1 MEKLFYSQV
10 TWQRTLRAL
19 IAEMETMKAKRI
31 FYLKWKKNNILA
43 ALHLKPMSIL
53 QNLLR
58 DLQKR
63 LW

>member
-31 FYLKWKKNNILA
+31 FYLKWKKTIA
-43 ALHLKPMSIL
+43 
-53 QNLLR
+53 
-58 DLQKR
+58 
-63 LW
+63 